1 MLHLSPMK
9 SFQDIIV
16 AKSIKD
22 VVERGFHLSRK
33 RSITNFTFA
42 LLNKKTAGQQ
52 LYRKI
57 LYASKHVIHEPPSKA
72 LLCAAQK

>member
-1 MLHLSPMK
+1 MK

-33 RSITNFTFA
+33 RSITNFTSA
-42 LLNKKTAGQQ
+42 LLNKKKQQ
-52 LYRKI
+52 DSNFIERFFTQ
-57 LYASKHVIHEPPSKA
+57 AST
-72 LLCAAQK
+72 